1 MISMVQI
8 IHVVKK
14 EQALQSKL
22 KISILYLYKI
32 QLHSINRDM
41 LLSLYFYTKSYGF
54 QR

>member
-22 KISILYLYKI
+22 KISILYKI